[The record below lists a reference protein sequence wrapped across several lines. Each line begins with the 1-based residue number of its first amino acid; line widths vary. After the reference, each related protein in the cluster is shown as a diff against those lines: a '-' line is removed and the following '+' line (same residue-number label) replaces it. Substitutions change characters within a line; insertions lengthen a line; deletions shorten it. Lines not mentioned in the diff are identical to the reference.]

1 MSARLTFRVDS
12 GAMRQ
17 VRGFVSEFVAQHGI
31 AAVEQSRILIVLE
44 ELVTN
49 LDKYGY
55 QNRTKGNA
63 EVALQ
68 LDDARLTIEFAD
80 DGDPFDPLT
89 VPLPNLEAPIEERDV
104 GGLGIQIL
112 RALADEARYHRVD
125 ERNVLQLTRQISFI
139 KS

>member
-1 MSARLTFRVDS
+1 MSSRLTFRVDG

-17 VRGFVSEFVAQHGI
+17 VRVFVSEFVAQHGI
-31 AAVEQSRILIVLE
+31 AAVELSRILIMLE

-55 QNRTKGNA
+55 QNRPKGNA

-89 VPLPNLEAPIEERDV
+89 VPLPNLEAPIEERDI
-104 GGLGIQIL
+104 GGLGLQTL
-112 RALADEARYHRVD
+112 RALADEARYLRVG
-125 ERNVLQLTRQISFI
+125 ERNVLQLIRRISFI
-139 KS
+139 KL